1 MKNQVQLITYADR
14 LTGSGLPV
22 LKQMLD
28 GPLVGLFSGVH
39 ILPFYYPIDGS
50 DAGFDPI
57 DHAQID
63 SRLGSWPDLK
73 ALGEDYE
80 IMADLIV
87 NHASGQSPEF
97 LDVLENGTASEYWS
111 MFLKEQDVFPN
122 GITDEEAAA
131 IFRPR
136 PTSCFTPKTLASGE
150 VVNFWTTF
158 TDNQIDINV
167 ETEAGKNYL
176 DKVLDL
182 FANNG
187 VKIIRLDAAGF
198 AIKRAG
204 TSCFMTDEAFA
215 FIKQLS
221 KQANEMGMETIAEIH
236 SHYQTQIAV
245 AEKVDRV
252 YDFALPP
259 LILHTL
265 FTQNVDALVSWLN
278 IAPRN
283 CLTVLDTH
291 DGIGIVDAGPEGE
304 KPGLLNA
311 TQVDNLV
318 EQIHENSN
326 SQSRQATGAAASN
339 VDLYQVNCTYYDA
352 LARNDIDYLTA
363 RAIQFFSPGVPQ
375 VYYGGLLALHNDMA
389 LLDSTNVGRD
399 INRSYL
405 TPEKVDIQL
414 QKPVVKALSKL
425 IKLRNESQA
434 FNGVFSLQG
443 ADSLLIM
450 EWENQQH
457 TACLKIDFETHLI
470 EMTFA
475 DEKGAKR
482 FNIADLLK

>member
-97 LDVLENGTASEYWS
+97 LDVLENGTASKYWS

-176 DKVLDL
+176 DKVLNL

-311 TQVDNLV
+311 AQVDNLV

-352 LARNDIDYLTA
+352 LARNDLDYLTA
-363 RAIQFFSPGVPQ
+363 RTIQFFSPGVPQ

-434 FNGVFSLQG
+434 FNGAFSLQG

-457 TACLKIDFETHLI
+457 TACLKIDFETHQI

-475 DEKGAKR
+475 DGKGTKR

>member
-97 LDVLENGTASEYWS
+97 LDVLENGTASKYWS

-122 GITDEEAAA
+122 GFTDEEAAA

-176 DKVLDL
+176 DKVLNL

-265 FTQNVDALVSWLN
+265 FTQNVDALVSWLT

-311 TQVDNLV
+311 AQVDNLV

-352 LARNDIDYLTA
+352 LARNDLDYLTA

-434 FNGVFSLQG
+434 FNGAFSLQG

-457 TACLKIDFETHLI
+457 TACLKLDFETHLI
-470 EMTFA
+470 EMSFA
-475 DEKGAKR
+475 DGKGAKR

>member
-14 LTGSGLPV
+14 LTGSGLPM

-28 GPLVGLFSGVH
+28 GPLIGLFSGVH

-87 NHASGQSPEF
+87 NHASGQSSEF
-97 LDVLENGTASEYWS
+97 LDVLENGTASDYWS

-176 DKVLDL
+176 DKVLNL

-221 KQANEMGMETIAEIH
+221 KQANKMGMETIAEIH

-265 FTQNVDALVSWLN
+265 FTQNVDALVSWLT

-352 LARNDIDYLTA
+352 LARNDLNYLTA

-434 FNGVFSLQG
+434 FNGAFSVQG
-443 ADSLLIM
+443 ADNLLKM

-457 TACLKIDFETHLI
+457 TACLKVDFETQRI

-475 DEKGAKR
+475 DRKGSKR
-482 FNIADLLK
+482 FNIADLIK